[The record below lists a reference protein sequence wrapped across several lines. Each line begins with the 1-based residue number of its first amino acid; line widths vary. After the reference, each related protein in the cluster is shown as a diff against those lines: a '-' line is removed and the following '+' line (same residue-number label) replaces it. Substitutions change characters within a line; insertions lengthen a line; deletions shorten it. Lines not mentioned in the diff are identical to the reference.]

1 MSLSVPSTFSE
12 VVELRADSRP
22 ESRAY
27 TFLLDGESQEES
39 LSYEQLRRK
48 VRAIGGLLQE
58 AGARG
63 ERVLLLFPPGLDYV
77 AAFLGCLHAGAIAVP
92 AYPPDPMRLSRTLP
106 RLESLISDARA
117 RFALTVSGIREMAES
132 LGEQAASLGALHWL
146 CVEEATEAHAAAW
159 KEPGSTSDTLAMLQ
173 YTSGSTGSPRGVMLT
188 HGNLLH
194 NSAAI
199 QKCFGSNE
207 RSVGVIWLPPYH
219 DMGLIGGILQPLYV
233 GFPVVLMSPL
243 DFLARPLR
251 WLQAVSR
258 YRGTISGGPNFAF
271 ELCVRKVTP
280 EERAALDLSSWDLA
294 FNGAEPI
301 HPATLLRFCETFAP
315 SGFRTESMYPCY
327 GLAEATLIAAG
338 GRKEAPPVLRT
349 FSRTWVE
356 RGQAVEQ
363 PSDGE
368 AEAGTLV
375 GCGFKLPEQELLIM
389 EPESRLPVAAGRIG
403 EIWLRG
409 PSIAKGYW
417 SRPEETQATFQ
428 ARRADTGEAQYLRT
442 GDLGFLQDGEL
453 FVTGRI
459 KDLIIVRGRNHYPH
473 DLERTAVACHPALRP
488 GCSAVFEVTQEGEQ
502 RLVLVQEVDTRKP
515 FEVEALVESIRST
528 VADEHGVH
536 LHAVVLIPPGSIPK
550 TSSGKIQRRACREA
564 WLAGQLQ
571 VVASDVAAAGAES
584 VIPTPRADE
593 LRAMP
598 REQRTRVLESWLI
611 SRIAAAVHVPTARID
626 RSVPLVQHGLDSL
639 RLVELRAEVETAT
652 GVSIPL
658 VSLMEGLRLDELSGR
673 CVEALEQQGGGVAGP
688 RREPRDG
695 SLPLSYPQE
704 EMWLASR
711 LERGSGGYHIPAALM
726 LRGELRTRALEA
738 SLRDIIHRHEALRTC
753 FPEVGGTPVQ
763 RILPA
768 GPVPLPVEDW
778 CTVPSGERDERVRQ
792 AALAEALAPM
802 ELERGP
808 LYRARLLRLE
818 ERLHVL
824 LFTVHHAVAD
834 GWSMGILV
842 DELARFYSAHQRD
855 VPPVLPELPYQY
867 ADYAVWQRRRLTGEH
882 RERLLSFWRRQLVDL
897 PAELRL
903 PTDREQGTAAD
914 GRGASL
920 RVLLRPELTQQLQAA
935 CAQAGVTP
943 FMWLLAAFQ
952 VLLSRT
958 TAQEDVP
965 VGVAVLGREV
975 PGTERLLGNFINMV
989 VMRTRLGGDPSFAD
1003 LLKQVRHT
1011 ALESFAHQELPFEL
1025 LAREAFPERTAK
1037 RQPLFRV
1044 AFGTQNQPR
1053 ERLVLSGLEVETLAL
1068 DYGVSRLDLTL
1079 WVSETPEGMQCV
1091 WTYATRLFDASTVE
1105 RLHRQL
1111 ERLLAATLER
1121 MESRLSALPLEV
1133 SDGGGALKG
1142 ALAKLGSHRRRRGN
1156 GDSGADAS

>member
-1 MSLSVPSTFSE
+1 MCVSALSTFSE
-12 VVELRADSRP
+12 VVELRADSQP
-22 ESRAY
+22 EARAY
-27 TFLLDGESQEES
+27 TFLLDGESEEES
-39 LSYEQLRRK
+39 LSYEQLRRR

-77 AAFLGCLHAGAIAVP
+77 AAYLGCLHAGAIAVP
-92 AYPPDPMRLSRTLP
+92 AYPPDPMRLARTLP

-117 RFALTVSGIREMAES
+117 RFALTLSGIREMAEAF
-132 LGEQAASLGALHWL
+132 GEQAASLGALNWL
-146 CVEEATEAHAAAW
+146 CVEEATEAHALAW
-159 KEPGSTSDTLAMLQ
+159 KDPGSTSDTVAMLQ

-199 QKCFGSNE
+199 QRCFGSNE
-207 RSVGVIWLPPYH
+207 RSRGVIWLPPYH

-243 DFLARPLR
+243 DFLSRPLR
-251 WLQAVSR
+251 WLRAISH

-271 ELCVRKVTP
+271 ELCTRKVTP

-301 HPATLLRFCETFAP
+301 HPATMLRFCETFAP
-315 SGFRTESMYPCY
+315 SGFRAESVYPCY

-338 GRKEAPPVLRT
+338 GRKEAPPVLRS

-356 RGQAVEQ
+356 RGQAVEL
-363 PSDGE
+363 PSE
-368 AEAGTLV
+368 APEASTLV
-375 GCGFKLPEQELLIM
+375 GCGFSLEGQELLLV
-389 EPESRLPVAAGRIG
+389 EPESRLPVVPGRIG

-409 PSIAKGYW
+409 PSVAKGYW
-417 SRPEETQATFQ
+417 NRPEETQATFQ
-428 ARRADTGEAQYLRT
+428 ARRADTGEAGYLRT
-442 GDLGFLQDGEL
+442 GDLGFLDDGEL

-459 KDLIIVRGRNHYPH
+459 KDLLIVRGRNYYPH

-488 GCSAVFEVTQEGEQ
+488 GCSAIFEVAQEDEP
-502 RLVLVQEVDTRKP
+502 RLVLVQEVDTRKS
-515 FEVEALVESIRST
+515 FEVEALVESIRGS

-536 LHAVVLIPPGSIPK
+536 LHEVVLISPGGIPK
-550 TSSGKIQRRACREA
+550 TSSGKIQRRATREA
-564 WLAGQLQ
+564 YLAGQLQ
-571 VVASDVAAAGAES
+571 VVASDVAASGAES

-593 LRAMP
+593 LRALP
-598 REQRTRVLESWLI
+598 REQRAQVLESWLSSLI
-611 SRIAAAVHVPTARID
+611 SATLHVPAARID

-639 RLVELRAEVETAT
+639 RLVELRAAVEAAT
-652 GVSIPL
+652 GVSVPL
-658 VSLMEGLRLDELSGR
+658 VSLMEGLRLDELIGR
-673 CVEALEQQGGGVAGP
+673 CADALERQGGAEAGP
-688 RREPRDG
+688 RREPREG

-711 LERGSGGYHIPAALM
+711 LQRGSGGYHIPAALR
-726 LRGELRTRALEA
+726 LRGELRTDVLET
-738 SLRDIIHRHEALRTC
+738 SLREIIHRHEALRTC
-753 FPEVGGTPVQ
+753 FPEVGGSPVQ

-778 CTVPSGERDERVRQ
+778 SAVPSGERDERVRQ
-792 AALAEALAPM
+792 EALAEALAPLD
-802 ELERGP
+802 LEAGP

-867 ADYAVWQRRRLTGEH
+867 ADFALWQRRHLTGEH
-882 RERLLSFWRRQLVDL
+882 RERLLGFWRRQLADL
-897 PAELRL
+897 PTEPRL
-903 PTDREQGTAAD
+903 PVDREPGTVPD
-914 GRGASL
+914 GRGANL
-920 RVLLRPELTQQLQAA
+920 RVLLRPELTHRLQAA
-935 CAQAGVTP
+935 CARAGVTP

-952 VLLSRT
+952 VLLHRT
-958 TAQEDVP
+958 TGQEDLP
-965 VGVAVLGREV
+965 VGVAVLGREL
-975 PGTERLLGNFINMV
+975 PGTERLIGNFINMV
-989 VMRTRLGGDPSFAD
+989 VMRTRLGGDPPFAE
-1003 LLKQVRHT
+1003 LLGKVRHT

-1053 ERLVLSGLEVETLAL
+1053 ERLVLPGLEVEMLEF

-1091 WTYATRLFDASTVE
+1091 WTYATRLFEAGTVE

-1111 ERLLAATLER
+1111 ERLLEATLEKS
-1121 MESRLSALPLEV
+1121 ESRLSALPLEV
-1133 SDGGGALKG
+1133 ADGGGAMKG
-1142 ALAKLGSHRRRRGN
+1142 ALAKLGSHRRRRGT
-1156 GDSGADAS
+1156 GDSGADVP